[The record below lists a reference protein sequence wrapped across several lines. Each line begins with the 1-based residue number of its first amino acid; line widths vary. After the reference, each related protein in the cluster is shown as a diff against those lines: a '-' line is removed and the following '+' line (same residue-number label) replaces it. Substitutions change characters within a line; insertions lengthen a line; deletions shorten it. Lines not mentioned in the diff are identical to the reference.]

1 MTSRPR
7 VYTRIRP
14 LNDNEKRNGGEVCMF
29 AERGHHDV
37 LVFEKDGDQNK
48 TRFDYVFD
56 AQTTQDQLFKHI
68 GTEVLNTLFSGYN
81 ASVFAYGQ
89 TGSGKTHTMEG
100 DNTTADGPGLIP
112 RLMRAIFEKF
122 QSNPDITDAKLEI
135 SFVQIYQEKIQDLL
149 NGRKQLEIHMDR
161 TSQYVAKDATW
172 RLVRNQ
178 DEGLHLYVESV
189 KNRSTSA
196 TEMNLVSSRSHTI
209 LMLKL
214 QWDEP
219 MLPGSSA
226 QLNLIDLAGSE
237 KLYQSG
243 ATGETMK
250 EAIHINKSL
259 SALGNVVS
267 KLVDQVKHKD
277 RRVHVPYK
285 DSKLTYLLQSSLG
298 GANLVHFIL
307 SLSGSSLWKPE
318 SLATIE
324 FGKRALQLV
333 IRPVRNAID
342 YKRLEEMEAMIEKM
356 RTHIRSLED
365 ELRTNQSSKTDQAA
379 FLQIKHLHQE
389 GEDRKRR
396 KADAMKRSNT
406 KAQLKTRT
414 ELNRIISNLPETLED
429 LTSHCVLFPASKIDF
444 RQLGGIEKLI
454 QFIDKSPSTFYR
466 AHAAH
471 TVAHVIDDEGRDLF
485 ASKGGM
491 DALSRLLQVKEER
504 CKEASCVA
512 IEAVCRNSLSN
523 KKAVTSIV
531 YDLLVELIY
540 GYANQQVQEAAC
552 TAIAAIVDNFPDAK
566 KALAPLDIVK
576 KLLDTI
582 RNSPAEVVHVTK
594 AATTCIGRLAH
605 GDPEMQASIARLGGV
620 DLLIDVLFS
629 PVGDRDHQVPILAS
643 YALVNLC
650 CSNGP
655 NMAIVKKNPQFDE
668 VRYRLM
674 EGLSR
679 AFGNNTVREGFGRA
693 TAQEAGGPFPYFGVT
708 VTDKWTPLTCG
719 GRPIFSTFMENPQ
732 FYLYVHEDTQLSL
745 LIQDVLYEQRMQQK
759 QRNNTVYMGIAV
771 FQGDPELAKA
781 GLKQLDFHGKM
792 VEIAKFTSN
801 CENVLHCV
809 LKASEHPY
817 MLVPFT
823 SQRGRLTDFAL
834 SAFGDRKIELTAVP
848 EMTGWVRTIIDGNWT
863 EFTGRAGDNFDW
875 RCNPQIRLSAKDN
888 AARVVFVL
896 SYRSLDEQRN
906 AKRDDGDEDRQN
918 NRPRLHGR
926 VFSTQHV
933 NKRYLKSLVPL
944 PQGSTFIAS
953 NSFSS
958 NSYITTT
965 TSIQAGQ
972 SYVYIPFTE
981 TPFVDSWRLCVY
993 CDNDEVDV
1001 EPIAGPTA
1009 EWNSCTF
1016 SGMWAGKTLT
1026 VSLKAAGKICVVV
1039 YSKDAFLRLS
1049 LANPK
1054 GEKLVGIDSFW
1065 NGEANVEFE
1074 LPTTQT
1080 QLVVVVEGMMKK
1092 DGVQQLAEGLKFDLC
1107 VFTDEPCSVV
1117 DLSFPAKPS
1126 ALTIPTKSTAKDM
1139 LQYPIHVADVGQGA
1153 VHENSDDDDTG
1164 EDEERDDT
1172 AELQAEV
1179 EKKTTENSQLQA
1191 RIRELEDALAQA
1203 NAKKGSLTPPATPTG
1218 APPATKPPSRS
1229 HSGSNLR
1236 GGVQPAA
1243 GLTGGING
1251 RRLSQGATT
1260 PAPPHP
1266 TRNEAEMG
1274 RAIDDVLL
1282 KLNASAAQEKPPSMA
1297 EWTRIRQEIR
1307 DCQTKLVSARA
1318 PS

>member
-1 MTSRPR
+1 
-7 VYTRIRP
+7 
-14 LNDNEKRNGGEVCMF
+14 MF
-29 AERGHHDV
+29 AEKGHHDV
-37 LVFEKDGDQNK
+37 LVFEKDGEQNK

-56 AQTTQDQLFKHI
+56 SATTQDQLFKHI

-112 RLMRAIFEKF
+112 RLMRAVFDKF
-122 QSNPDITDAKLEI
+122 QSNPDITDAKVDI

-172 RLVRNQ
+172 RSIRNQ
-178 DEGLHLYVESV
+178 EEGLHLYVESV
-189 KNRSTSA
+189 KNRTTSA

-243 ATGETMK
+243 ATGEAMK

-267 KLVDQVKHKD
+267 KLVDQTKHKD

-298 GANLVHFIL
+298 GSNLVHFIL
-307 SLSGSSLWKPE
+307 ALSCSSLWRPE
-318 SLATIE
+318 SLATID

-356 RTHIRSLED
+356 RTHIRSLEE
-365 ELRTNQSSKTDQAA
+365 ELRTNQTSKTDQAA

-429 LTSHCVLFPASKIDF
+429 LTSHCVLFPASKADF

-471 TVAHVIDDEGRDLF
+471 TVAHVIDDDGRDLF
-485 ASKGGM
+485 AANGGM

-512 IEAVCRNSLSN
+512 IEAVCRNSVSN
-523 KKAVTSIV
+523 KKVITPIV
-531 YDLLVELIY
+531 YELLVELIY

-552 TAIAAIVDNFPDAK
+552 TAIAAIVDNFQEAK

-605 GDPEMQASIARLGGV
+605 GDPDMQAAIARLGGV

-655 NMAIVKKNPQFDE
+655 NMAIAKRHPQFDE

-693 TAQEAGGPFPYFGVT
+693 TAQEAAGPFPYYGVT

-809 LKASEHPY
+809 LKAHEHPY

-823 SQRGRLTDFAL
+823 SQRGRLTNFAL

-863 EFTGRAGDNFDW
+863 EFTGRAGDGFDW
-875 RCNPQIRLSAKDN
+875 RCNPQIRLTAKEN
-888 AARVVFVL
+888 ARVVFVL
-896 SYRSLDEQRN
+896 SYLSLDELRN
-906 AKRDDGDEDRQN
+906 AKRDDGEEDRQN

-926 VFSTQHV
+926 VFNTMHV
-933 NKRYLKSLVPL
+933 NKRYLKALVPL

-965 TSIQAGQ
+965 TSLQAGQ
-972 SYVYIPFTE
+972 NYVYIPFTE
-981 TPFVDSWRLCVY
+981 TRGDCAS
-993 CDNDEVDV
+993 
-1001 EPIAGPTA
+1001 TA
-1009 EWNSCTF
+1009 
-1016 SGMWAGKTLT
+1016 
-1026 VSLKAAGKICVVV
+1026 
-1039 YSKDAFLRLS
+1039 
-1049 LANPK
+1049 
-1054 GEKLVGIDSFW
+1054 
-1065 NGEANVEFE
+1065 
-1074 LPTTQT
+1074 TQT
-1080 QLVVVVEGMMKK
+1080 RWRSYRSAVRWRSGTAAP
-1092 DGVQQLAEGLKFDLC
+1092 LAACGLR
-1107 VFTDEPCSVV
+1107 
-1117 DLSFPAKPS
+1117 KPS
-1126 ALTIPTKSTAKDM
+1126 PYPSKRPARFASSSTAKK
-1139 LQYPIHVADVGQGA
+1139 HSCA
-1153 VHENSDDDDTG
+1153 
-1164 EDEERDDT
+1164 
-1172 AELQAEV
+1172 
-1179 EKKTTENSQLQA
+1179 
-1191 RIRELEDALAQA
+1191 
-1203 NAKKGSLTPPATPTG
+1203 
-1218 APPATKPPSRS
+1218 S
-1229 HSGSNLR
+1229 H
-1236 GGVQPAA
+1236 
-1243 GLTGGING
+1243 
-1251 RRLSQGATT
+1251 
-1260 PAPPHP
+1260 
-1266 TRNEAEMG
+1266 
-1274 RAIDDVLL
+1274 
-1282 KLNASAAQEKPPSMA
+1282 
-1297 EWTRIRQEIR
+1297 
-1307 DCQTKLVSARA
+1307 
-1318 PS
+1318 